1 MQVQRSRSG
10 SSVDGPHQPLVW
22 RTHRFTST
30 RRLPHLAVV
39 LGLVGFI
46 LPLVP
51 LETAAQDQPLGEVFR
66 RVIQVFGVQPGAVQ
80 VQVEEAVEAADEAPA
95 EKEEMNKEEEE
106 AQQEQWKQLEVHFT
120 QQFRPMLSGHMN
132 LLKQSAQPSEEQT
145 KKIQQRGKQ
154 ALKVSVTAMVEWQ
167 KKMQTG
173 RWNPQT
179 DKQPDPQGIFNQEII
194 KLTREE
200 LSPEQFQRLES
211 AMQRREASRKRAAIL
226 CLLAKMDHDL
236 FLSREQRDKMA
247 EVLDKNWNSSWHRN
261 LQFYLHDNGSNYPNI
276 PSEPLAAV
284 LTERQRQVWGQFPK
298 VDLSNWGWGGF
309 LAGMVGNVEPE
320 EPNENEKE
328 IEKDKEKKEEKTEAT
343 EEAKEDGN
351 AKEKNK
357 EDQAAVKPAADVA
370 VVAQVQVIAQAVG
383 VVELFAAPERGAA
396 AVVELEADDDDQM
409 MFEMPLEGPFDD
421 LPMMMWDDAVEEVTY
436 QQITELLAQQVG
448 TIVAE
453 LAQGLMRDERVGD
466 EEFVNLNG
474 VLVRHVNEVE
484 AFVNF
489 EPEAQQEQDEE
500 EDAMDAQQRA
510 IQQAQAN
517 FEIGVENFDMW
528 IYNNTGGR
536 DQAKKRIDDQLQVFV
551 DSMRKFFALN
561 DDQLRKL
568 ELCGRGDVQ
577 RFQQQVE
584 RVRARFMLVRK
595 DQQKFNE
602 IWTDIGP
609 LQQRLQQGF
618 FNEQSLLAKSMP
630 LILNEEQLKK
640 YEEWQ
645 VDRRKFH
652 YLAKIELIVA
662 ELESYTPFTVEQRDK
677 IVQLVSDSGPPP
689 RKRGQFDYIYVMY
702 QMSQVPDAK
711 WQAAVSKEQL
721 EMINKLRNQG
731 RQYQNYLKQNQVID

>member
-1 MQVQRSRSG
+1 VSG
-10 SSVDGPHQPLVW
+10 IL
-22 RTHRFTST
+22 
-30 RRLPHLAVV
+30 LIALALFPVE
-39 LGLVGFI
+39 LF
-46 LPLVP
+46 
-51 LETAAQDQPLGEVFR
+51 AQEQPLGQVFR

-80 VQVEEAVEAADEAPA
+80 VQVEEAVEAADDVPA
-95 EKEEMNKEEEE
+95 EKEEMNKEEMNKEEIE
-106 AQQEQWKQLEVHFT
+106 AQREQWKQLEVHFT

-132 LLKQSAQPSEEQT
+132 LLKQSAQPSDEQT

-200 LSPEQFQRLES
+200 LSPEQFQRLEA

-226 CLLAKMDHDL
+226 CIVAKMDHDL
-236 FLSREQRDKMA
+236 YLSREQRDKMT
-247 EVLDKNWNSSWHRN
+247 EVLDKNWNPSWHRN

-276 PSEPLAAV
+276 PNEPLAAV
-284 LTERQRQVWGQFPK
+284 LTERQRQVWAQFPK

-320 EPNENEKE
+320 EPNEN
-328 IEKDKEKKEEKTEAT
+328 DKEEGAAKEQRQEEKRKEEKRKEEQRKEETQKEETRPEENNKDDKPKAEPKAELRAEAQ
-343 EEAKEDGN
+343 EQPVD
-351 AKEKNK
+351 
-357 EDQAAVKPAADVA
+357 KPAAEVA
-370 VVAQVQVIAQAVG
+370 VVAQIQVLGPAV
-383 VVELFAAPERGAA
+383 
-396 AVVELEADDDDQM
+396 AV
-409 MFEMPLEGPFDD
+409 LEGVA
-421 LPMMMWDDAVEEVTY
+421 LPEGVAAGAVEEEEEDVVVVDDMFLDPMEDVAGDFWLAEDDEPVHREM
-436 QQITELLAQQVG
+436 ISSLAQQLG
-448 TIVAE
+448 MTVAE
-453 LAQGLMRDERVGD
+453 LAGTIAGIDGVHRVHFQNADGELINVD
-466 EEFVNLNG
+466 ADVEEFVN
-474 VLVRHVNEVE
+474 VE
-484 AFVNF
+484 PVA
-489 EPEAQQEQDEE
+489 ELEQQEQE
-500 EDAMDAQQRA
+500 EDDEAMDAQQQAVAR
-510 IQQAQAN
+510 AQAV

-618 FNEQSLLAKSMP
+618 FHEQSLLAKSMP
-630 LILNEEQLKK
+630 LILTEEQLKK
-640 YEEWQ
+640 YDEWQ
-645 VDRRKFH
+645 TDRRKFH
-652 YLAKIELIVA
+652 YMAKIELIVA
-662 ELESYTPFTVEQRDK
+662 EMESYTPLTVEQREK
-677 IVQLVSDSGPPP
+677 IVQLVFDSGPPP
-689 RKRGQFDYIYVMY
+689 RRRGQFDYIYVMY

-711 WQAAVSKEQL
+711 WQAAVSKEQFEL
-721 EMINKLRNQG
+721 INKLRTQG